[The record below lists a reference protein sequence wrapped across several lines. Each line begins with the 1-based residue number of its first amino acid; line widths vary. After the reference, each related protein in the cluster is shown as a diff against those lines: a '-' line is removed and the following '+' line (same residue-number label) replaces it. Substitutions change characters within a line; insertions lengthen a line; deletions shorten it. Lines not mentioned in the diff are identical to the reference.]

1 MDIRI
6 LLGNN
11 IKNLRKTRN
20 LSQEKLAEMIGIEPP
35 ALSKIENGKSYPTP
49 QTLENIIKALNIKP
63 EQLFIL
69 EEELDIEQAHEDI
82 LTRLQK
88 VKQNKAL
95 FTQIYNKILEMTCGI
110 E

>member
-20 LSQEKLAEMIGIEPP
+20 LSQEKLAEMIGVEPP

-63 EQLFIL
+63 ELLLVL
-69 EEELDIEQAHEDI
+69 EEELDIEQAHKDI
-82 LTRLQK
+82 LNRLNK
-88 VKQNKAL
+88 AKQNKTL
-95 FTQIYNKILEMTCGI
+95 FTQIYNKILELTCGI
-110 E
+110 